1 MRNIL
6 ARWRIGVRL
15 QMATAVTLTA
25 FAVLLI
31 SVQIME
37 SRRLYDA
44 RVSLLQ
50 SVDEAA
56 TGIAASYQR
65 EEAAGRLTR
74 EAAQTLAAAAI
85 KAMRYQGAEYI
96 WINDMQPR
104 MIMHPVKPELDGQIL
119 SGMADPTGLHLFA
132 AMTELVKARGEG
144 TLPYMWPKPGS
155 EAPVP
160 KLSYVKG
167 FAPWGWI
174 IGTGLYVDDLEA
186 AQRTLAKTL
195 LALGIVV
202 SALLGGMVWLLGR
215 SVSKPVQAL
224 TAATRSLGD
233 GDLDVA
239 IPGQDR
245 GDEVGSMSKALVVLR
260 DAAVAQRKLETD
272 IAAERAAKDRRQVAI
287 ERHTQDFGSTIVA
300 VLAQLTQSSQSM
312 HLASNEMVV
321 SVSRTQERAMA
332 TAQGARESAMNLS
345 AVVSAA
351 EEMSASVNEISQQ
364 ITHVTRAA
372 QDATDRVSL
381 TDEKVL
387 RLAQAAEQIG
397 AVVGLITN
405 IAGQTNLLALNATI
419 EAARAG
425 EAGKGFAVVAGE
437 VKILAAQTAKATDEI
452 RGQVDAIRSAT
463 AEAVAMV
470 SGVRTAI
477 DQMDQVVG
485 AIAAAVE
492 EQSAAT
498 REIAMNAQA
507 VSNSTRAAVQAMDEV
522 CAVVGASDAT
532 SRNVSSE
539 AAEISATSVRL
550 REETDQFLK
559 TMANPTDEQRR
570 QYERVPGNGMRAV
583 LGSGPREGASV
594 VVNTISRGG
603 VALDSDWAPPAGQAV
618 SVTIGASHALIQ
630 GRVIRSREGVI
641 AIAFGQ
647 DAANLALIGQALTTP
662 GGRSLR
668 AA

>member
-6 ARWRIGVRL
+6 ARWKIGVRL

-85 KAMRYQGAEYI
+85 KAMRYQGTEYI

-104 MIMHPVKPELDGQIL
+104 MIMHPIKPQLDGQIL
-119 SGMADPTGLHLFA
+119 SGMTDPTGLHLFV
-132 AMTELVKARGEG
+132 AMVELVKARGEG

-224 TAATRSLGD
+224 TAATRSLAD

-245 GDEVGSMSKALVVLR
+245 GDEVGAMSKALVVLR

-345 AVVSAA
+345 TVVSAA

-522 CAVVGASDAT
+522 CAVVDASDAT

-539 AAEISATSVRL
+539 AAEISATSVKL

-594 VVNTISRGG
+594 MVKNISRGG
-603 VALDSDWAPPAGQAV
+603 VALDCDWAPLAGQAV
-618 SVTIGASHALIQ
+618 SVTINASHALIQ
-630 GRVIRSREGVI
+630 GRVIRSGEGVI

-647 DAANLALIGQALTTP
+647 DAANLALIDQALTTL